1 METVAPYAWGI
12 IALLVFVIVTL
23 VQSALVG
30 AKKAGASITAGATPE
45 VDYGSTVYRFNRAH
59 QNAVENA
66 ALIAI
71 ALAACIATG
80 VSAWWVNLLMIL
92 FFVFRV
98 LHTMFL
104 VQNIGS
110 EVQSLRTF
118 AYVGAWAMNLILAIM
133 AIVALM

>member
-1 METVAPYAWGI
+1 MI
-12 IALLVFVIVTL
+12 ITL
-23 VQSALVG
+23 FQSALVG
-30 AKKAGASITAGATPE
+30 AKKAGASITAGGPPE
-45 VDYGSTVYRFNRAH
+45 VNYGDGIYRFNRAH

-92 FFVFRV
+92 FLVFRV
-98 LHTMFL
+98 LHTLFL

-118 AYVGAWAMNLILAIM
+118 AYVGSWAMNLVLAIM
-133 AIVALM
+133 AIVAVM